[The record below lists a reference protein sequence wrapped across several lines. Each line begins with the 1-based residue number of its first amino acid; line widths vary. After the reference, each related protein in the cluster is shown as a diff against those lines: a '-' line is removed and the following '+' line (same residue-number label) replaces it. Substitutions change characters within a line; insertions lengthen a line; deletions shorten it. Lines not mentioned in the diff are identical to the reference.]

1 MLKSLF
7 ENGAQRLLSWASKV
21 DDRKVKK
28 NVKKLRKK
36 MPEAGADELIQ
47 ALIKAKAQR
56 TATVGVVTSLAGAV
70 PIIGTAVSL
79 TAGMAADLS
88 ATITSQAELVLE
100 IAEVL
105 GVQMDKSTQREA
117 VFLVMGLG
125 ASAQH
130 MGTRVSNNL
139 LSKLGQRYTKRW
151 VGKVI
156 PVAGIL
162 AAGGINY
169 ISTYLIGKR
178 AQTYFSQG
186 EDALGNWQQSLQ
198 HLTEFDKDEL
208 ASWMKQN
215 KDTVNAQLVNLG
227 KNLQAWAEDTGDK
240 LWSGNK
246 AGEKQAQKEETEKA
260 ESAKAT
266 EDAAAIK
273 VTPVE

>member
-7 ENGAQRLLSWASKV
+7 ENGAQRILAWASKV

-28 NVKKLRKK
+28 NVKKLRKA
-36 MPEAGADELIQ
+36 MPDASNDELIR

-56 TATVGVVTSLAGAV
+56 TATVGVVTSLTGAV
-70 PIIGTAVSL
+70 PIIGTAISL
-79 TAGMAADLS
+79 TAGMVADLG
-88 ATITSQAELVLE
+88 ATITAQAELVLE

-105 GVQMDKSTQREA
+105 EIKMDKARQRE
-117 VFLVMGLG
+117 VIFLVMGLG

-130 MGTRVSNNL
+130 MGTRVSKDL
-139 LSKLGQRYTKRW
+139 LGKLGQRYAKRW

-178 AQTYFSQG
+178 AYTYFTQG

-208 ASWMKQN
+208 AGWMKQN
-215 KDTVNAQLVNLG
+215 KDTVNIQLVNLG
-227 KNLQAWAEDTGDK
+227 KMLQSWAEDTGDK
-240 LWSGNK
+240 FRPGQRKTSDK
-246 AGEKQAQKEETEKA
+246 AQSKVEKEAPE
-260 ESAKAT
+260 
-266 EDAAAIK
+266 AAPTIK
-273 VTPVE
+273 VTPLD